1 MNKQMSEVKELE
13 SLVSFLFLLP
23 LPAPGQ
29 ISLRKSLGTPRCL
42 LSPGRPM
49 AAGSTESLFLI
60 YFQIQMSCKQ
70 GPPKYVS
77 IKWNVL
83 FHPFNVSV
91 IAVKLVFIEK
101 ES

>member
-1 MNKQMSEVKELE
+1 
-13 SLVSFLFLLP
+13 
-23 LPAPGQ
+23 
-29 ISLRKSLGTPRCL
+29 
-42 LSPGRPM
+42 M